1 MSPTTGTMFET
12 RPNDGTCNESL
23 FRELEGV
30 PDETQRDQIRGEI
43 FVRNQGLALSVAI
56 RYRRRGAEFDDLS
69 QVACLGLVKAINGYR
84 VDRGTPF
91 HAYAVPTI
99 AGEVKR
105 YFRDRLWAIRPPRHL
120 QEVRRAALQAEQT
133 LVRENGRT
141 PERDEV
147 ALALGISRREL
158 DEAALAGNG
167 FAALS
172 LDAPAWSDTEA
183 TLGDQLATGVDAF
196 ERVDV
201 LESIRL
207 AVRALSE
214 RDRRIVSLRF
224 AHGYSQAEIGQE
236 LGVSQMQVSRL
247 LARIIRS
254 IRAALELEDAAA

>member
-1 MSPTTGTMFET
+1 MSPTTGTVLET
-12 RPNDGTCNESL
+12 RPHDACNESL
-23 FRELEGV
+23 FRELECV
-30 PDETQRDQIRGEI
+30 PDEAQRDQLRGEI

-56 RYRRRGAEFDDLS
+56 RYRRRGAEFEDLS

-105 YFRDRLWAIRPPRHL
+105 YFRDRVWAIRPPRHL
-120 QEVRRAALQAEQT
+120 QQVRSAAKLAEQT
-133 LVRENGRT
+133 LVREKGRT
-141 PERDEV
+141 PERHEV
-147 ALALGISRREL
+147 ARALGITTREL
-158 DEAALAGNG
+158 DEANLAGHG
-167 FAALS
+167 FTALS
-172 LDAPAWSDTEA
+172 LDAPTWSDTEA

-201 LESIRL
+201 LESVRL

-214 RDRRIVSLRF
+214 RDRRIISLRF
-224 AHGYSQAEIGQE
+224 VHGYSQAQIGQE

-247 LARIIRS
+247 LARIIRNL
-254 IRAALELEDAAA
+254 RAALELDDAAA